1 MFKDC
6 RTYMDEV
13 IQLKKTVTLSE
24 PQTLGF
30 KEVEDYLVKLNHAGL
45 DDDRSDEEITEI
57 TKSNKL
63 SGQEEQQIL
72 MAREEDFLKRN
83 GIVINNNQTNELSR
97 SSKTKIED
105 KIS

>member
-1 MFKDC
+1 
-6 RTYMDEV
+6 
-13 IQLKKTVTLSE
+13 
-24 PQTLGF
+24 
-30 KEVEDYLVKLNHAGL
+30 
-45 DDDRSDEEITEI
+45 
-57 TKSNKL
+57 
-63 SGQEEQQIL
+63 